1 MTVALVIED
10 DQTLLDL
17 LEERL
22 VSMGHQ
28 CRKARSQAEAV
39 ELLEG
44 YAFDYVVLDLE
55 IPSRS
60 DGGRPDVVYGH
71 NLLRQIRKM
80 PGHSRIPVIVITGHG
95 LESHR
100 LSVETMKLGATD
112 FIGKPFGRENP
123 LENSIREAL
132 LARGAA
138 NSGIEVAPAQHT
150 PFKGGDLAFFEDR
163 AELCGIRVCGGKNSS
178 VKRRVL
184 EVLRE
189 QTARGH
195 YRCFSAKDIA
205 NRLKLERPGAVAEA
219 IADFR
224 RDCRERIR
232 DEAGI
237 ECGNDD
243 VVSNQNRGYHLR
255 NWIKVLEGV
264 DEKQAASSE
273 TKATLTK
280 NQEGIIRV
288 LRKHSVRKPRKLSD
302 TLCLPARV
310 LVKELDGLV
319 KSGLVV
325 EEGNGANRT
334 LKLAKTV

>member
-1 MTVALVIED
+1 
-10 DQTLLDL
+10 
-17 LEERL
+17 
-22 VSMGHQ
+22 MGHQ

-60 DGGRPDVVYGH
+60 DGGRPDLVYGQ

-112 FIGKPFGRENP
+112 FIGKPFGRDNP

-132 LARGAA
+132 LTRGAA
-138 NSGIEVAPAQHT
+138 GSTTDIAPAQNAQ
-150 PFKGGDLAFFEDR
+150 FKGGDLVFYEDR
-163 AELCGIRVCGGKNSS
+163 VELCGIRVCGGKNSS
-178 VKRRVL
+178 VKRCVL

-189 QTARGH
+189 RTVKGH

-205 NRLKLERPGAVAEA
+205 NRLNLERPGAVAEA
-219 IADFR
+219 VADFR
-224 RDCRERIR
+224 RDCRERLR

-237 ECGNDD
+237 DCGNDD
-243 VVSNQNRGYHLR
+243 AVSNQNRGYHPQRL
-255 NWIKVLEGV
+255 G
-264 DEKQAASSE
+264 
-273 TKATLTK
+273 
-280 NQEGIIRV
+280 
-288 LRKHSVRKPRKLSD
+288 
-302 TLCLPARV
+302 
-310 LVKELDGLV
+310 
-319 KSGLVV
+319 
-325 EEGNGANRT
+325 EE
-334 LKLAKTV
+334 